1 VTSGTLVIWSLSRL
15 DNGTRM
21 PSPNGFDWSA
31 GSSMNCQWYRTLE
44 EID

>member
-21 PSPNGFDWSA
+21 PYPD
-31 GSSMNCQWYRTLE
+31 GSTGVQVILLGTLLQHAR
-44 EID
+44 

>member
-1 VTSGTLVIWSLSRL
+1 MGTLVIWSLSRL

-21 PSPNGFDWSA
+21 PCHM
-31 GSSMNCQWYRTLE
+31 GSTRVRAPVGTASDETLK